1 MGLILYLV
9 RYKYMKYGG
18 EGLFLTFSFWD
29 SMITYR
35 TLWFSFSLFL
45 KSFEHFC
52 IMSST
57 YHRSWV
63 GKYSINSL
71 WNKGYQGKQR
81 IKGRFCD
88 CSWMASHLV
97 NTWKA
102 NFPFLWRRLW
112 KCEGISSLNL
122 SLSLLSLSPQTAVCP
137 QRAKPTRWKVNTLVN
152 LVIAFPHPQSS
163 KPVAWWFLGL
173 NCLILWEL
181 CRKKTAKTKPIR
193 RHTNSFPYTDWG
205 K

>member
-1 MGLILYLV
+1 M
-9 RYKYMKYGG
+9 
-18 EGLFLTFSFWD
+18 
-29 SMITYR
+29 
-35 TLWFSFSLFL
+35 
-45 KSFEHFC
+45 
-52 IMSST
+52 
-57 YHRSWV
+57 
-63 GKYSINSL
+63 

-102 NFPFLWRRLW
+102 NFPFLWRSMW
-112 KCEGISSLNL
+112 KCEGISSPNL

-152 LVIAFPHPQSS
+152 LVIGFPHPQSS

-193 RHTNSFPYTDWG
+193 RHTSSFPYTDWG